1 MSNNDNKQIEYMLLE
16 YVTRNFYH
24 QSLAN
29 KVQQELMSIKD
40 PRELSTF
47 KNLNQL
53 KTSYSVNTWQEL
65 YLKFVSYHHDKE
77 QYYENQLQNN
87 LDLHHIILKNIKP
100 ILKRWV
106 TLSKSYGGEPR
117 KAFDYNP
124 HLPLLSYIAAES
136 GFFKSLEIFLKVS
149 KYSRDIIKDCLHK
162 AAEKH
167 QYQIV
172 KMLLDNVKN
181 PNDITDQDEL
191 LSWSIEN
198 NDFEVLQKLLD
209 IGVSPN
215 RKKNNNKS
223 PLALATFKENIEMIK
238 ILLNKGADINILG
251 CYPLISAIGRRN
263 MTIIEILLETNKIKK
278 KNLES
283 AIAITKGKIG
293 TKDIMDMLV
302 KALEKAPL

>member
-1 MSNNDNKQIEYMLLE
+1 MANNDNKQIEYMLLE

-24 QSLAN
+24 QTLAN
-29 KVQQELMSIKD
+29 QVQKELMSIKD

-77 QYYENQLQNN
+77 QYYENQLQHN
-87 LDLHHIILKNIKP
+87 LDLHHIVLKNIKP
-100 ILKRWV
+100 LLKRWV
-106 TLSKSYGGEPR
+106 ILSKAYGGEPR
-117 KAFDYNP
+117 KPFDYNP
-124 HLPLLSYIAAES
+124 HLPLLSYISAES

-149 KYSRDIIKDCLHK
+149 KYSQAIVKDCLHK

-172 KMLLDNVKN
+172 KMLLNNVRS

-198 NDFEVLQKLLD
+198 NDFEVLHKLLD

-238 ILLNKGADINILG
+238 ILLDKGADINILG

-263 MTIIEILLETNKIKK
+263 ITIIETLLETNKIKK
-278 KNLES
+278 KNIEN

-293 TKDIMDMLV
+293 TKDISTCV
-302 KALEKAPL
+302 CIALYI

>member
-1 MSNNDNKQIEYMLLE
+1 MDKNENKQVEHMLLE

-24 QSLAN
+24 QSIANLAQ
-29 KVQQELMSIKD
+29 KELMSIKD
-40 PRELSTF
+40 PKELSTF
-47 KNLNQL
+47 RNLGQL
-53 KTSYSVNTWQEL
+53 KKSYSVSTWQEL

-87 LDLHHIILKNIKP
+87 LDLHHIVLKNIKP

-106 TLSKSYGGEPR
+106 VLSKAYGGEPR
-117 KAFDYNP
+117 KPFDYTP
-124 HLPLLSYIAAES
+124 HLPLLSFISAES

-149 KYSRDIIKDCLHK
+149 KYSQEIIKDCLHK

-198 NDFEVLQKLLD
+198 NDFEVLTKLLD

-215 RKKNNNKS
+215 RHKKNIKS

-238 ILLNKGADINILG
+238 LLLDKGADINILG

-263 MTIIEILLETNKIKK
+263 ITIIETLLETNKIKK
-278 KNLES
+278 KNIEN
-283 AIAITKGKIG
+283 AITIAKGKIG
-293 TKDIMDMLV
+293 TEDIMDLLL
-302 KALEKAPL
+302 KALEEAPL